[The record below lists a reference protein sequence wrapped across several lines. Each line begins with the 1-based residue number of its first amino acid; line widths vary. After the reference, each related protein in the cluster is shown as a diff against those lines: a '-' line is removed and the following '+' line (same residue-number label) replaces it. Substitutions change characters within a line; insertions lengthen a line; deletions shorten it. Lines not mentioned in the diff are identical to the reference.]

1 MGFAIGILATRGV
14 NRPAT
19 AKDPFPGRTRTF
31 QEMSR
36 VARKQGVEV
45 VVFSPRADD
54 KRRSRVLG
62 WSCVP
67 GRGWVQRYHPL
78 PPVIYNRIANRRA
91 EGRARVQDLLSW
103 FKAQGVTVFNPR
115 FLDKWEVYEALQS
128 DPDLKGN
135 VPETLLYTDPG
146 QALDALRRWGT
157 VFCKPRRGSLGTGIA
172 ALKLTRPGRVSI
184 CRNGVKVGT
193 SVLRVSSPGGV
204 HRWVEQYLRPY
215 RYCLQKGVDLAT
227 VQGRRFDIRTLV
239 QKDGQGRWRF
249 TGAAARVAG
258 RGQLTTHVPRG
269 GRRMPLRAALTH
281 ALGNPQK
288 AEQKV
293 HELAELSQAV
303 AACLEGRQ
311 GELYGEFSLDVGLD
325 KDGKLW
331 VLEANAKPFR
341 FDEADIRRRGFE
353 RLIAFAR
360 HLVEGEAKDANGTK
374 GCC

>member
-45 VVFSPRADD
+45 VVFSPRAVD

-193 SVLRVSSPGGV
+193 SVLRVSSPGACTAGSS
-204 HRWVEQYLRPY
+204 EYLRPY
-215 RYCLQKGVDLAT
+215 RYCLQRASIWPPCRDGALTSVPWCKRRTRALAIHRS
-227 VQGRRFDIRTLV
+227 GRSGGGPGTADHPCPPRR
-239 QKDGQGRWRF
+239 Q
-249 TGAAARVAG
+249 AYAVAG
-258 RGQLTTHVPRG
+258 RFD
-269 GRRMPLRAALTH
+269 
-281 ALGNPQK
+281 
-288 AEQKV
+288 
-293 HELAELSQAV
+293 
-303 AACLEGRQ
+303 ACLGKSAKSGAEGARA
-311 GELYGEFSLDVGLD
+311 GRAFPSRGRLFGGPPRRAVRR
-325 KDGKLW
+325 
-331 VLEANAKPFR
+331 VLT
-341 FDEADIRRRGFE
+341 GC
-353 RLIAFAR
+353 RL
-360 HLVEGEAKDANGTK
+360 G
-374 GCC
+374 